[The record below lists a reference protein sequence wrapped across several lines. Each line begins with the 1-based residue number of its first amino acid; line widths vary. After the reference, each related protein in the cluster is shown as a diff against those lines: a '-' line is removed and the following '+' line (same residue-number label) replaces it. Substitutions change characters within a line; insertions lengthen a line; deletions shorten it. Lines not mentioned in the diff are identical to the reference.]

1 MPSMNYS
8 FDEVKLMLEAMGHEV
23 INIRSENGE
32 MLIEKI
38 ERWDKKRLQD
48 IFKVSIKNLIDVEIT
63 DDKIIM
69 NQKLSLYEDPV
80 ECNG

>member
-1 MPSMNYS
+1 MPSMSYS

-23 INIRSENGE
+23 INIRSENGT
-32 MLIEKI
+32 MIIEKI

-48 IFKVSIKNLIDVEIT
+48 IFKASIKNLIDVEIT
-63 DDKIIM
+63 DNKIIM